1 MESKNLPAKGDQFES
16 PTDSMRMGGDD
27 DIRDNLPIL
36 KICYTEKDGLKK
48 GKLTLAGEKQFD
60 FLNVVLLGARYV
72 GNILW
77 GVFKVEEE
85 NPEPTCKSSDGVNP
99 DGGKKP
105 FEMSCADCGR
115 SEWTWKDSHGENPP
129 CKKTTACLFWLVDEK
144 FPAVMT
150 VQRRA
155 RSTQFRGLRS
165 ALDRKVMQVLELTKS
180 VPGAQVNWCFNLKLE
195 SVPYGK
201 NVTYYLPQW
210 TIEKQLNKKGVEEIA
225 EIFAHAKP
233 LFFSAGIQEIAD
245 GDSLSKDKEVSKDQ
259 EVSTDSDDDL
269 PF

>member
-1 MESKNLPAKGDQFES
+1 MESRMLPAKGDQFDN
-16 PTDSMRMGGDD
+16 PTDSMRMGDD

-48 GKLTLAGEKQFD
+48 GKLTLAGDKQFD
-60 FLNVVLLGARYV
+60 SLNVVLLGARYV

-77 GVFKVEEE
+77 PTFDPSNED
-85 NPEPTCKSSDGVNP
+85 PQPTCKSGDGVRP
-99 DGGKKP
+99 DGGDEP
-105 FEMSCADCGR
+105 FDMSCADCGR
-115 SEWTWKDSHGENPP
+115 TEWAWKDAHNEIPP

-165 ALDRKVMQVLELTKS
+165 ALDRKVMQVIELTKS
-180 VPGAQVNWCFNLKLE
+180 VPGAQVNWCFNLKME

-210 TIEKQLNKKGVEEIA
+210 TIEKQLNKKEVLEIQ

-245 GDSLSKDKEVSKDQ
+245 GDALSKDQ
-259 EVSTDSDDDL
+259 EVSTDPDDDL